1 MFFRQ
6 NIRTFAE
13 KITQKDKIMIKKV
26 TLIAVAI
33 ASIFGATA
41 QSKSGGIDT
50 QMLEQIRK
58 GYTASPEQKAIKN
71 ALSTTSISILAINS
85 ENAAMCDTHFS
96 HRVKTNGITDQK
108 SSGRCWL
115 FTGLN
120 VLRARM
126 ISQHKLASM
135 EFSQNYC
142 SFYDLL
148 EKSNLFLQAIIDTRA
163 LPLEDRKVDWLLLHP
178 ISDGGQFTGVSNIVM
193 KYGVVPKE
201 AMPETFQS
209 DNTRNMRTI
218 LSLKLREYALALRNA
233 KSEQE
238 ASALK
243 VEQLTEVYRILVE
256 CLGVPPTEFEWTHR
270 TRSGEVISTE
280 KYTPKSF
287 YEKFIGEDLEGNY
300 IMVMND
306 PSREYGKVYEIEYD
320 RHVYDGHNW
329 LYINLPIERI
339 KEMAITSIKDN
350 TAMYFSCDVGK
361 FFDRAKGTLDL
372 ANFDYESLFRTSFS
386 MNKRERIQTYASG
399 SSHAMT
405 LIAVDL
411 DEKGAPRKWMVENSW
426 GKKSG
431 YNGNLIMTDEWF
443 NEYMFRLVV
452 ERKYVPQDI
461 LEMLN
466 QKPILLPAWDPMFAP
481 EE

>member
-1 MFFRQ
+1 MKRLF
-6 NIRTFAE
+6 ISILA
-13 KITQKDKIMIKKV
+13 IGS
-26 TLIAVAI
+26 LLSVA
-33 ASIFGATA
+33 A
-41 QSKSGGIDT
+41 QTKNGGIDAKT
-50 QMLEQIRK
+50 LEQLRS
-58 GYTASPEQKAIKN
+58 GYTASPAQKAVKN
-71 ALSTTSISILAINS
+71 ALASTSIATLAVNG
-85 ENAAMCDTHFS
+85 ENLAMCDTHFS
-96 HRVKTNGITDQK
+96 HQVKTKGITDQK

-120 VLRARM
+120 VLRAKM
-126 ISQHKLASM
+126 IEKHNLASM

-163 LPLEDRKVDWLLLHP
+163 LALNDRKVEWLLKNP
-178 ISDGGQFTGVSNIVM
+178 IGDGGQFTGVSNLIM
-193 KYGVVPKE
+193 KYGIVPKE
-201 AMPETFQS
+201 VMPETFQS
-209 DNTRNMRTI
+209 NNTRNMRMI

-233 KSEQE
+233 KNDKA
-238 ASALK
+238 ASTLK
-243 VEQLTEVYRILVE
+243 VEQLTEIYRILVE

-270 TRSGEVISTE
+270 NRKGEVVSTE

-287 YEKFIGEDLEGNY
+287 YDKFIGEDLEGNY

-306 PSREYGKVYEIEYD
+306 PAREYGKVYEIEYD
-320 RHVYDGHNW
+320 RHVYDGENW

-339 KEMAITSIKDN
+339 KEMAIASIKDN

-361 FFDRAKGTLDL
+361 FFNREKGTLDL
-372 ANFDYESLFRTSFS
+372 ANFDYESLFRTSFP
-386 MNKRERIQTYASG
+386 MNKSERIKTFASG

-411 DEKGAPRKWMVENSW
+411 DEAGKPRKWMVENSW
-426 GKKSG
+426 GAKSG
-431 YNGNLIMTDEWF
+431 YRGNLIMTDEWF

-461 LEMLN
+461 LEMLK
-466 QKPILLPAWDPMFAP
+466 QKPTMLPAWDPMFTP